1 MCAFFVFFFLTFIL
15 FLAVNEEDKEIKGG
29 QDCSKVEGRFSV
41 DVREKAG

>member
-1 MCAFFVFFFLTFIL
+1 MCAFFVFIFLTFM
-15 FLAVNEEDKEIKGG
+15 FLTVNEDKEIKGG

>member
-15 FLAVNEEDKEIKGG
+15 FLAVNEDKEIKEG